1 MPNNSMNSLPF
12 LQVVWNTFRRWGVR
26 GSLRRIARE
35 LSQKSLRST
44 ARDFLKLNSEY
55 SKWRIQHSLSK
66 SELNEMSER
75 MRAFEFRPI
84 ISIVMPT
91 YNTPDAFLREAI
103 ESVLAQVYDQWQLC
117 IADDCSAEC
126 QVRETLEEYRLKDNR
141 IEIIYRKDNG
151 HISASS
157 NSALEIAR
165 GEFVAFLDHDDV
177 LSPDALF
184 EMVKLLN
191 TFSDADLIYSDE
203 DKLDLDGKHVEPFF
217 KPDWSPDKML
227 SNMYTCHFSMYR
239 KDIID
244 EIGGLRVGFEGSQD
258 YDLALRFT
266 EKTNRIYHIPKI
278 LYHWRIHP
286 ESTSGNADAKGYTY
300 IAGQKALQEALQRRG
315 EYGRVE
321 HVRGQCGNFRV
332 RYDIVEPA
340 KISIILPTKDLADV
354 LEICLDS
361 IFAHPS
367 KIPYEVLVVDN
378 ASSEKK
384 TFEIFSKWE
393 KKEPDRFHLLKYG
406 EAFNYPKIN
415 NFAAQ
420 YATGNYLLFLN
431 NDIEVI
437 AQDWLS
443 MMLEQ
448 AQRPSI
454 GAVGCKLLFPDDSIQ
469 HAGLVLGAGDHGV
482 ALHAHKHYPADS
494 NGYFCNLTT
503 INNYSAVTAACLMC
517 SKKLFDEVG
526 GFTEE
531 LSVAYNDIDLCLKF
545 MKKGRLSV
553 YLPHVELYHHESKS
567 RGYEDSKEKRER
579 LEIEATYMQEHW
591 ARELKD
597 DPFYN
602 PNFSRKDGNFRIR
615 AD

>member
-1 MPNNSMNSLPF
+1 MPDNSNYPIL
-12 LQVVWNTFRRWGVR
+12 LIRVIWNAFQRWGLR
-26 GSLRRIARE
+26 GSVRRIARE
-35 LSQKSLRST
+35 LQHESLLQAAS
-44 ARDFLKLNSEY
+44 DFLERNIVY
-55 SKWRIQHSLSK
+55 SKWRKQHRPSRT
-66 SELNEMSER
+66 ELNTMKREAN
-75 MRAFEFRPI
+75 AFEYKPL

-91 YNTPDAFLREAI
+91 YNTPDRFLREAI
-103 ESVLAQVYDQWQLC
+103 ESVQNQVYDNWQLC
-117 IADDCSAEC
+117 IADDCSSEP
-126 QVRETLEEYRLKDNR
+126 QVRETLEEYRLKDDR
-141 IEIIYRKDNG
+141 IEIVYRSENG

-157 NSALEIAR
+157 NSAIEIAR
-165 GEFVAFLDHDDV
+165 GDFIAFFDHDDV

-184 EMVKLLN
+184 EMVQIVN
-191 TFSDADLIYSDE
+191 QHPSADLIYSDE
-203 DKLDLDGKHVEPFF
+203 DKLTLGGNHVDPFF

-227 SNMYTCHFSMYR
+227 SHMYTCHFSMYR

-266 EKTNRIYHIPKI
+266 EKTDRIYHIPKI

-286 ESTSGNADAKGYTY
+286 KSTSGNADAKGYTY

-315 EYGRVE
+315 EYGQVE
-321 HVRGQCGNFRV
+321 HVQGQRGNFRV
-332 RYDIVEPA
+332 RYDIVDRA

-354 LEICLDS
+354 LEICLES
-361 IFAHPS
+361 IFMHPS
-367 KIPYEVLVVDN
+367 KIPYEVLLVDN
-378 ASSEKK
+378 ASSERK

-393 KKEPDRFHLLKYG
+393 EKEPDRFRLLEYP
-406 EAFNYPKIN
+406 EAFNYSKIN

-420 YATGNYLLFLN
+420 YATGSYLLFLN

-437 AQDWLS
+437 TKDWLS

-469 HAGLVLGAGDHGV
+469 HAGVVLGAGDHGI

-494 NGYFCNLTT
+494 NGYFCNLKT

-517 SKKLFDEVG
+517 SKNLFEEVG
-526 GFTEE
+526 GFTQE

-545 MKKGRLSV
+545 MKKGRFNV

-567 RGYEDSKEKRER
+567 RGFEDTKEKRER
-579 LEIEATYMQEHW
+579 LKIEAKYMWEHW
-591 ARELKD
+591 DCELKN

-615 AD
+615 TD